1 MDEFG
6 LDELKRIRSLLDSVD
21 DITVLR
27 NMVDLEIN
35 NREST
40 VNQKFT
46 LEMLERLEILSK
58 REIELLKVN
67 HISNLEELIAC
78 DLDSLIGVKISDI
91 SKFQWVREFYDLR
104 SLVEEDHYGK
114 S

>member
-6 LDELKRIRSLLDSVD
+6 LDELKKIRSLLDCVD

-46 LEMLERLEILSK
+46 
-58 REIELLKVN
+58 
-67 HISNLEELIAC
+67 
-78 DLDSLIGVKISDI
+78 
-91 SKFQWVREFYDLR
+91 
-104 SLVEEDHYGK
+104 
-114 S
+114 